1 MRQPSKPED
10 RRLNLG
16 DTVLVKQT
24 SISAFAYNFYFQL
37 FNQAQTG
44 NLFSVP
50 PANIQGNFTA
60 SDGKPVLGLFT
71 AHDVSNSNV
80 VVIDEEIEGGLRK

>member
-1 MRQPSKPED
+1 
-10 RRLNLG
+10 
-16 DTVLVKQT
+16 
-24 SISAFAYNFYFQL
+24 
-37 FNQAQTG
+37 
-44 NLFSVP
+44 LFSVP

-80 VVIDEEIEGGLRK
+80 VVIDERIESGLSK